1 MFVPV
6 LSILHILLCLAVPFM
21 LRLLQSLRCQIR
33 VKGSSTPLLS
43 LFSTTTHSRYGL
55 PFALDESFL
64 EKYKSI
70 PPPFGYAP
78 LGELVYRRTYSRTL
92 EDGSKED
99 WWQTVQRVVE
109 GTYSIQKEHIN
120 QWCLGW
126 DEQRAQRS
134 AHEMYDLIFNMKFL
148 PPGIPTNYRLMH
160 RPRPV
165 GDGYSRCA

>member
-1 MFVPV
+1 MG
-6 LSILHILLCLAVPFM
+6 
-21 LRLLQSLRCQIR
+21 
-33 VKGSSTPLLS
+33 VKGARTALLS
-43 LFSTTTHSRYGL
+43 LFSTATPSRYGL

-64 EKYKSI
+64 
-70 PPPFGYAP
+70 GYAP

-134 AHEMYDLIFNMKFL
+134 AKEMYDLIFNMKFL
-148 PPGIPTNYRLMH
+148 PPGMSSPFLPN
-160 RPRPV
+160 
-165 GDGYSRCA
+165 G